1 VEIGVL
7 MAMLMRSQQE
17 HTSEGVMKLGLLLA
31 TTGLILGV
39 SSASSQTV
47 YSVAANSKGNQVTL
61 TIANESQYVSAEDVE
76 VRAVKHSAAVT
87 FKPESQFL
95 KMVPAEKESDVTF
108 AFDVGRN
115 AQINGQDTLEFT
127 IRDKTGLTWKK
138 LVLVTYTAPKTFSL
152 EQNFPNPFN
161 PTTTIYYQLPTDSRV
176 SIVVYDLLGREVKR
190 LVDEVKQAGYH
201 EARFSATGGSAY
213 GGGASGIASGV
224 YFYRMTAEPL
234 SGGGSNY
241 VSIKKFVVLK

>member
-1 VEIGVL
+1 
-7 MAMLMRSQQE
+7 
-17 HTSEGVMKLGLLLA
+17 MKLGLLLA
-31 TTGLILGV
+31 TTCLVLGV

-47 YSVAANSKGNQVTL
+47 YSVPANSKGNQVML

-87 FKPESQFL
+87 FKPHWGKPESQFL
-95 KMVPAEKESDVTF
+95 KVVPAQKESDVVF
-108 AFDVGRN
+108 MFDVGRN
-115 AQINGQDTLEFT
+115 ARINGQDTLEFM
-127 IRDKTGLTWKK
+127 IKDKTGFTWEK
-138 LVLVTYTAPKTFSL
+138 LVIVTYTAPKAFAL

-190 LVDEVKQAGYH
+190 LVDEVKEAGYH
-201 EARFSATGGSAY
+201 EVRFSATGGSAY

-224 YFYRMTAEPL
+224 YFYRVTAQPL
-234 SGGGSNY
+234 SSGESNY

>member
-1 VEIGVL
+1 
-7 MAMLMRSQQE
+7 
-17 HTSEGVMKLGLLLA
+17 MKLRLLLA
-31 TTGLILGV
+31 TTGLVLGV

-47 YSVAANSKGNQVTL
+47 YSVPANSKGNQVTL
-61 TIANESQYVSAEDVE
+61 TIANESQYVSAEEVE

-95 KMVPAEKESDVTF
+95 KAVQAQKESDVVF
-108 AFDVGRN
+108 VFDVGRDVR
-115 AQINGQDTLEFT
+115 INGQDTLEFT

-161 PTTTIYYQLPTDSRV
+161 PTTTIYYQLPTASRV

-190 LVDEVKQAGYH
+190 LVDEVREAGYH
-201 EARFSATGGSAY
+201 EVRFSAT
-213 GGGASGIASGV
+213 GASGIASGV
-224 YFYRMTAEPL
+224 YFYRMTAQPL
-234 SGGGSNY
+234 SSGESNY

>member
-1 VEIGVL
+1 
-7 MAMLMRSQQE
+7 M
-17 HTSEGVMKLGLLLA
+17 SEGVMKLGLLLA

-47 YSVAANSKGNQVTL
+47 YSVPANSKGNQVTL
-61 TIANESQYVSAEDVE
+61 TIANESQYIPAENVE
-76 VRAVKHSAAVT
+76 VRVVRHSPAVA

-108 AFDVGRN
+108 TFDVGRD
-115 AQINGQDTLEFT
+115 AQINSQDTLEFT
-127 IRDKTGLTWKK
+127 ISEKTGLTWNK

-161 PTTTIYYQLPTDSRV
+161 PTTTIYYELPTESRV

-190 LVDEVKQAGYH
+190 LVDETKEAGYH
-201 EARFSATGGSAY
+201 NQRFD
-213 GGGASGIASGV
+213 ASGIASGV
-224 YFYRMTAEPL
+224 YFYRMTAQPL
-234 SGGGSNY
+234 NGGGNNY

>member
-1 VEIGVL
+1 
-7 MAMLMRSQQE
+7 
-17 HTSEGVMKLGLLLA
+17 MKLGLLLA
-31 TTGLILGV
+31 TTSLAVGV

-47 YSVAANSKGNQVTL
+47 YSVPANSKGNQVTL
-61 TIANESQYVSAEDVE
+61 TIANESQYVSAQDVE
-76 VRAVKHSAAVT
+76 VRAVEHSATVT

-108 AFDVGRN
+108 TFDVGRN

-138 LVLVTYTAPKTFSL
+138 LVLVTYTAPKTFAL

-161 PTTTIYYQLPTDSRV
+161 PTRTIYYQLPTASRV

-190 LVDEVKQAGYH
+190 LVDEAEEAGYH
-201 EARFSATGGSAY
+201 EA
-213 GGGASGIASGV
+213 I
-224 YFYRMTAEPL
+224 L
-234 SGGGSNY
+234 
-241 VSIKKFVVLK
+241 